1 MECVGREYSLLG
13 ESRVSGEG
21 VECESRKRVE
31 CERVGRKWNERMG
44 RE

>member
-1 MECVGREYSLLG
+1 MTGKREECVGREYSLLG

-21 VECESRKRVE
+21 VECE
-31 CERVGRKWNERMG
+31 RVGRKWNARMG